1 MKQVHVSFQTKGK
14 MLQESHIP
22 HKFLKISLFDDIFED
37 GVVVIFLVSLY
48 LPLNFLQFILFS

>member
-1 MKQVHVSFQTKGK
+1 MSFQAKGK
-14 MLQESHIP
+14 LLQESHIP
-22 HKFLKISLFDDIFED
+22 HKFLKISLSHEIFED